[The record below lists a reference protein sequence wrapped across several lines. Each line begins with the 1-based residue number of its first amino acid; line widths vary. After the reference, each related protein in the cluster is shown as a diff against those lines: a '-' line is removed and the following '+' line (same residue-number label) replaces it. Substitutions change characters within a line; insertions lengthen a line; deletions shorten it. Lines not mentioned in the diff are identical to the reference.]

1 MMAKPTRPHTPS
13 APSEPAPT
21 THPVFAEPVASPD
34 QDTFATEHG
43 SDNAVYAQVQAL
55 LKTQVVGFAKSRA
68 ADDALF
74 TLADAY
80 GPSGAAIVEQIK
92 QSGRIVFHSVG
103 DTGASDVR
111 RYQNEQRVADQ
122 VTTDARTSEV
132 SNRAAFFF
140 HLGDVV
146 YNFGEAR
153 YYYDQFYEP
162 YRAYPGPILAIA
174 GNHDSFVIPGTPDG
188 ETPLDVFSRNFCA
201 PAVTTTNEAGSLHR
215 TAMTQPGVYFA
226 FDAPFIRIICLF
238 SNALEDPGTISS
250 EGGRW
255 PAVPDHQLSFLRAQL
270 QLIKTENYAGAV
282 VIATHHPPFVYSAP
296 PAKASASGNH
306 GSSSDML
313 REIDKICSEV
323 GIYPHA
329 WLSAHA
335 HCYQRYTRTI
345 SFAGGERR
353 VPFVVCGN
361 GGHNI
366 NPLVRATRGH
376 AAQEPENGADVSYL
390 EVKPAVKATHLQL
403 EKYDDH
409 DYGYLRISADTKQLR
424 IAYHQCG
431 TRSLLQ
437 SRYDLVTVDIAAHG
451 LLPNG

>member
-1 MMAKPTRPHTPS
+1 MAKRAPIHPT
-13 APSEPAPT
+13 PT
-21 THPVFAEPVASPD
+21 SVSLPVFAEPVPTPD
-34 QDTFATEHG
+34 QSTFATEHG
-43 SDNAVYAQVQAL
+43 SDNAVYAQVQEL
-55 LKTQVVGFAKSRA
+55 LKTQVVGFSRSRV

-80 GPSGAAIVEQIK
+80 GAQGAAVVDQITK
-92 QSGRIVFHSVG
+92 SGRIVFHSVG

-111 RYQNEQRVADQ
+111 RYANEQRVADQ
-122 VTTDARTSEV
+122 ITTDSHTTEI
-132 SNRAAFFF
+132 SNRPAFFF

-146 YNFGEAR
+146 YNFGESH

-174 GNHDSFVIPGTPDG
+174 GNHDSFVVPGTPEG
-188 ETPLDVFSRNFCA
+188 ETPLDVFARNFCS
-201 PAVTTTNEAGSLHR
+201 PTLTTTKEAGSLHR
-215 TAMTQPGVYFA
+215 TAMTQPGLYFA
-226 FDAPFIRIICLF
+226 LDAPFIRIIALF

-255 PAVPDHQLSFLRAQL
+255 PAVPDYQLAFVRAQL
-270 QLIKTENYAGAV
+270 QRIKTEAYPGAV
-282 VIATHHPPFVYSAP
+282 VIAVHHPPFVYSAP
-296 PAKASASGNH
+296 PKTKSAPGNH

-313 REIDKICSEV
+313 REIDRICLETGV
-323 GIYPHA
+323 YPHA
-329 WLSAHA
+329 VLSAHA

-345 SFAGGERR
+345 EFAGAERR

-366 NPLVRATRGH
+366 NPLVRNTRGNP
-376 AAQEPENGADVSYL
+376 AAEPENGSDVSYL
-390 EVKPAVKATHLQL
+390 EVSPAVQATHLQL

-409 DYGYLRISADTKQLR
+409 DYGYLRISVDAKQLR
-424 IAYHQCG
+424 IAYHQSN

-437 SRYDLVTVDIAAHG
+437 SRFDLVTVDLGTHT
-451 LLPNG
+451 LLAND